1 MGYYMD
7 KSEVRY
13 WQLVWFF
20 SMDKT
25 AQASLIGPTD
35 DQWFIEENDTNC
47 GANYLI
53 GLCLAL
59 SEGFRP
65 DSSHADDLWRAVC
78 EASAHL
84 EPDYWIFGRLSDS
97 PEWTRARKSA
107 TELLRSENPRVTPPR
122 KPFVVEDMIRVD
134 HYLHATK
141 IRGRKRWR
149 KASVSEHRECE

>member
-13 WQLVWFF
+13 WQLVWVF

-25 AQASLIGPTD
+25 AQALLIGTTD
-35 DQWFIEENDTNC
+35 DHWFIEENDTNC
-47 GANYLI
+47 GANYLK

-65 DSSHADDLWRAVC
+65 DSSH
-78 EASAHL
+78 
-84 EPDYWIFGRLSDS
+84 
-97 PEWTRARKSA
+97 A

-134 HYLHATK
+134 HYLHASK